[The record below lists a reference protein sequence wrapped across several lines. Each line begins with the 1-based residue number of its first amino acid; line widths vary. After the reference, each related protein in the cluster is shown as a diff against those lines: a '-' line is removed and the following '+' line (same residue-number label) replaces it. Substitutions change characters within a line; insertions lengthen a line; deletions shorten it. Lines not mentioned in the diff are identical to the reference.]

1 MSSGLLPCY
10 VVLTSAQSIL
20 AAHTL
25 TLLSVVN
32 VAYTFWRRKH
42 YRLFE
47 KDIDNVPST
56 PSARRVRLEVDSDP
70 VASSPLQFLSS
81 MLGSEKAQSRAH
93 PDASRD
99 VWEIAVWDPLPISLR
114 LFCYFSPGHV
124 FVYWLFLPIAP
135 TEARPSIKIMTAIV
149 LALLLSLQLSA
160 FQAFF
165 SQQAKDSAYIS
176 KEVLH
181 EYDVKYVQP
190 RTQPLYRDVGTQY
203 TEQANSSA
211 ARDARYNTVQTY
223 RPMVNINKGFSISP
237 NPSYTAHPELSG
249 TSTDQL
255 RHRAGSTEMA
265 TPAQN
270 RAMSPLRPVTAL
282 RQPVFRPQGG
292 DGGSLGVYTHAAS
305 PLRKSASTNF
315 ATVDQDRARAHL
327 SPERRAGSPD
337 KRLSMPL
344 GGRNSNLAQQRV
356 SHLKPDRLRRETGR
370 F

>member
-1 MSSGLLPCY
+1 MLCI
-10 VVLTSAQSIL
+10 VLTVAQSVL

-32 VAYTFWRRKH
+32 AAYTFWRRKH

-56 PSARRVRLEVDSDP
+56 PSARRVRLEVDSEP

-93 PDASRD
+93 PDASKD
-99 VWEIAVWDPLPISLR
+99 VWEIAVWDPLPVSLR

-135 TEARPSIKIMTAIV
+135 TEPRPSIKILTAIV

-203 TEQANSSA
+203 TELANSSA

-265 TPAQN
+265 TPVQT
-270 RAMSPLRPVTAL
+270 RGMSPMRPMTAF

-315 ATVDQDRARAHL
+315 ASVDQDRARAHL
-327 SPERRAGSPD
+327 SPERRPGSPD

-344 GGRNSNLAQQRV
+344 GGLNSSLAQQRV